1 MRNLRGTI
9 WFPVGLVARAA
20 GWVARNRVRGPFMQ
34 LVMPADDS
42 IALPG
47 VEQGGLRERLKQ
59 ATSSAHR
66 GLDAQ
71 LSGFD
76 LTSGRGYLRF
86 LEASAAA
93 LLPIEEAL
101 ERAGVGAIFDDWPSR
116 SRRTVIAADI
126 RSLGGTVRSL
136 PDIGALN
143 CNQVIG
149 TMYVL
154 EGSRLGAKVLLKTIT
169 ASADSTIMGATRY
182 LRHGAGLHLWR
193 SFLDVLEREAFAPDD
208 EAEIFA
214 GARQAFA
221 TFATAAARA

>member
-1 MRNLRGTI
+1 
-9 WFPVGLVARAA
+9 
-20 GWVARNRVRGPFMQ
+20 MQ
-34 LVMPADDS
+34 LVMSADDS
-42 IALPG
+42 TALPA
-47 VEQGGLRERLKQ
+47 VERSGLRERLKQ

-66 GLDAQ
+66 GLDAK

-76 LTSGRGYLRF
+76 LNSVHGYRRF

-93 LLPIEEAL
+93 LLPIEAAL
-101 ERAGVGAIFDDWPSR
+101 ERAGVRAILDDWPSR
-116 SRRTVIAADI
+116 LRRTVIAADI

-143 CNQVIG
+143 RNQAIG
-149 TMYVL
+149 TLYVL
-154 EGSRLGAKVLLKTIT
+154 EGSRLGAKVLLKAVT

-182 LRHGAGLHLWR
+182 LRHGARLHLWR
-193 SFLDVLEREAFAPDD
+193 SFIDMLEREAAAPED

-214 GARQAFA
+214 GGRQAFA

>member
-1 MRNLRGTI
+1 
-9 WFPVGLVARAA
+9 
-20 GWVARNRVRGPFMQ
+20 MQ

-47 VEQGGLRERLKQ
+47 FEHGGLRERLKQ
-59 ATSSAHR
+59 ATSPAHR
-66 GLDAQ
+66 RLDAQ

-76 LTSGRGYLRF
+76 LTSVDGYRRF

-116 SRRTVIAADI
+116 SRRAVIAADI

-143 CNQVIG
+143 RYQVIG

-154 EGSRLGAKVLLKTIT
+154 EGSRLGAKVLLKAVA

-182 LRHGAGLHLWR
+182 LRHGVGLHLWR
-193 SFLDVLEREAFAPDD
+193 SFIDMREREAAAAED
-208 EAEIFA
+208 EAEMFA
-214 GARQAFA
+214 GARRAFA

>member
-1 MRNLRGTI
+1 MHIATPANDSTALR
-9 WFPVGLVARAA
+9 A
-20 GWVARNRVRGPFMQ
+20 
-34 LVMPADDS
+34 
-42 IALPG
+42 
-47 VEQGGLRERLKQ
+47 VEPGGLRERLKQ
-59 ATSSAHR
+59 ATTAAHR

-71 LSGFD
+71 LSGFE
-76 LTSGRGYLRF
+76 LTRAHGYRRF

-101 ERAGVGAIFDDWPSR
+101 ERAGVRAIFNDWPSR
-116 SRRTVIAADI
+116 SRRTVIAQDI

-136 PDIGALN
+136 PDIGPLN
-143 CNQVIG
+143 RNQVIG
-149 TMYVL
+149 TTYVL
-154 EGSRLGAKVLLKTIT
+154 EGSRLGAKVLLKAMT

-193 SFLDVLEREAFAPDD
+193 SFIDVLEREAFAPDD